1 MREETGER
9 ERESEREGRP
19 APPSAPVPES
29 REHPRAAWTARQM
42 EARAAT
48 RRMQGERKGGNTAAA
63 LLLMCRDGGR
73 YSFVRRERLA
83 CVLLFKC

>member
-9 ERESEREGRP
+9 ESRP

-42 EARAAT
+42 EARDKANAG
-48 RRMQGERKGGNTAAA
+48 GEETAAA
-63 LLLMCRDGGR
+63 LILMCSDGGR
-73 YSFVRRERLA
+73 
-83 CVLLFKC
+83 